1 MIEKSSLELL
11 EFPRL
16 LLLISDLSHSD
27 ASKAGVLQ
35 IRPLTSKEDI
45 DIRQGLIAEI
55 RRLFQKGTPL
65 PLSFFPDISAHIYKL
80 RPEGSV
86 LEAQELS
93 EFIPV
98 LSIASAVSLQ
108 LNEEDAPLLLKEMT
122 KHLTGFPDILKTLR
136 KSLDSE
142 GNILDTASFLLS
154 DLRTQVRRLGAKIRK
169 KLEEIV
175 RDERVSVFLQ
185 DDFVTQ
191 RSGRW
196 VIPVRMDA
204 KGQIPGVVHDISKS
218 GETAFIEPLAII
230 NPANELENLIAEQ
243 KAEEIRILRSICN
256 AMRTVLDGIEEEFRT
271 IVYLDVLNCIA
282 KFADRLDMNTPSI
295 IRSAEVVLVQ
305 ARHPLLQ
312 LSFEKKPSVLAVV
325 PLDIALGGT
334 NTVMVITGAN
344 AGGKT
349 IAIKTIGLL
358 LLMALSGMPVPADSS
373 SHLPFVENL
382 LVDIGDEQSIEDN
395 LSTFSAHVSNIAEI
409 LKKSGPETVVLM
421 DELGTGT
428 DPEEGAA
435 LACAVLRE
443 IRKSGSLVFA
453 TTHLSEIKGFVHKT
467 EGMLNASMEFDS
479 KTLNPL
485 YRLRMGE
492 PGQSHAL
499 AIAQRY
505 GLPEYVIDDAR
516 SMIGNIKV
524 ELDTMIMD
532 LHEKRTHYEK
542 SIEDLRK
549 QLSGVQEKSRELDL
563 LRSESE
569 MKQRN
574 ILAKAYQEAGEIIAA
589 VKRQM
594 HSYLDELKK
603 RGRSE
608 SRRLLKQ
615 VETMAKQTDQKL
627 GELEG
632 DDASI
637 PSLEELKK
645 GDIIFVK
652 SLGSNA
658 SVVDVHIKNN
668 RLRVSAGSKEIEV
681 PLSDIRMKKEH
692 SRYPE
697 RSTVTFHEPEGTV
710 PLTINLVGLRVEEA
724 LSKLERY
731 LNDVSLAQLREV
743 IIIHGIGKGL
753 LRKAVREHLD
763 RHPLVKHSRSGAI
776 DEGGAGVTIVSMK

>member
-1 MIEKSSLELL
+1 MISESSLELL
-11 EFPRL
+11 EFHKL
-16 LLLISDLSHSD
+16 LRLISDLANSE
-27 ASKAGVLQ
+27 ASKAAVLE
-35 IRPLTSKEDI
+35 IHPLEGREAIEK
-45 DIRQGLIAEI
+45 RQGSITEI
-55 RRLFQKGTPL
+55 RRLAQEGTPL
-65 PLSFFPDISAHIYKL
+65 RLSFFPDISVHIYKI
-80 RPEGSV
+80 RPEGAV

-93 EFIPV
+93 DFIPV

-108 LNEEDAPLLLKEMT
+108 LSEKDALPFLSEMT
-122 KHLTGFPDILKTLR
+122 ELLTGFPDILKTLK

-142 GNILDTASFLLS
+142 GNILDSASFLLA
-154 DLRTQVRRLGAKIRK
+154 DLRAQTRRLETKIRK

-175 RDERVSVFLQ
+175 RDERVSAFLQ

-230 NPANELENLIAEQ
+230 NLANELENLIANQ
-243 KAEEIRILRSICN
+243 KAEEIRILRTIC
-256 AMRTVLDGIEEEFRT
+256 ATMRTVIDEIEGEFRT
-271 IVYLDVLNCIA
+271 IVYLDMLNCIA
-282 KFADRLDMNTPSI
+282 KFADRLNMHMPSI
-295 IRSAEVVLVQ
+295 HNSLEVILVQ

-312 LSFEKKPSVLAVV
+312 LSFDKKPTGLQVV
-325 PLDIALGGT
+325 PLDVELGGM

-349 IAIKTIGLL
+349 ISIKTIGLL
-358 LLMALSGMPVPADSS
+358 LIMALSGMPIPADSS
-373 SHLPFVENL
+373 SHLPLVENL

-395 LSTFSAHVSNIAEI
+395 LSTFSAHVSNISEI
-409 LKKSGPETVVLM
+409 LKNTGPETVILM

-435 LACAVLRE
+435 LACAVLKE
-443 IRKSGSLVFA
+443 IRKTGGLVFS

-467 EGMLNASMEFDS
+467 EGMVNASMEFDS

-499 AIAQRY
+499 SIAKKY
-505 GLPEYVIDDAR
+505 GLPDHVINDAR
-516 SMIGNIKV
+516 SMIGSIKT
-524 ELDTMIMD
+524 ELDTMIVD
-532 LHEKRTHYEK
+532 LHEKRMQYEK
-542 SIEDLRK
+542 SLEEIRE
-549 QLSGVQEKSRELDL
+549 QQSEVQEKSRGLELM
-563 LRSESE
+563 RSESA

-574 ILAKAYQEAGEIIAA
+574 IMAKAYQEAADIIAGA
-589 VKRQM
+589 RRQM
-594 HSYLDELKK
+594 HAYLDDLKK
-603 RGRSE
+603 KGRSE

-615 VETMAKQTDQKL
+615 VETEAKQTDEKL
-627 GELEG
+627 REFAM
-632 DDASI
+632 DDSSI
-637 PSLEELKK
+637 PSPEELKK

-658 SVVDVHIKNN
+658 SIVDVHIKNN

-681 PLSDIRMKKEH
+681 PLSDIRMKQEH

-697 RSTVTFHEPEGTV
+697 KSTVTFHEPEGTV
-710 PLTINLVGLRVEEA
+710 PLKIKLVGLRVDEA
-724 LSKLERY
+724 LSKLERF
-731 LNDVSLAQLREV
+731 LNDVSLAELREIV
-743 IIIHGIGKGL
+743 VVHGIGKGL
-753 LRKAVREHLD
+753 LMKAVREHLD
-763 RHPLVKHSRSGAI
+763 QHPLVKHYRSGTI
-776 DEGGAGVTIVSMK
+776 DEGGAGVSIVSMK